1 MRATA
6 MVKDIDVAGI
16 QLGCSIKSGGG
27 GFGLARRQLRH
38 SEPHQSL
45 SVAPIDLALAPQR
58 GNGIWIVVGAIA
70 RNPQKEVSPWE
81 PGRKRNGAVEG
92 ADRFW
97 QMAVLQLRQS

>member
-1 MRATA
+1 MRAAA

-27 GFGLARRQLRH
+27 GFGIAGRQLRH

-45 SVAPIDLALAPQR
+45 GVAPIDLALAPQR

-97 QMAVLQLRQS
+97 QMAVLQLRES